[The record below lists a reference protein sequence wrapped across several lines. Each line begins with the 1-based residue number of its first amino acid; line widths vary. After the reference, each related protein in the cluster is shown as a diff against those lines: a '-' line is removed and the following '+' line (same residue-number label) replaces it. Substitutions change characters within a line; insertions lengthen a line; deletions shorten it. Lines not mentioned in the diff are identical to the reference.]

1 MQSIKNNAL
10 LVAGMLCLACV
21 SNFAFATPGP
31 EMDGELIGQVG
42 LVIAGVAL
50 IARRAMNKSK
60 D

>member
-21 SNFAFATPGP
+21 SNFAIAAPGP